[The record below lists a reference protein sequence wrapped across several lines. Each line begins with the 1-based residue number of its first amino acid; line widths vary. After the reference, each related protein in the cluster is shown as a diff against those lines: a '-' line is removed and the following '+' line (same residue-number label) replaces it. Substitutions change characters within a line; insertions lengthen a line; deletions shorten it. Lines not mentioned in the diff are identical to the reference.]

1 MDLTATYEFNAPVQ
15 TVWDLL
21 MDTEA
26 VAGCLP
32 GCRGLTPIGPD
43 RYEASL
49 AVAVAAV
56 SGDFKGTVALED
68 KVPPQSYKL
77 VVDGSGRAGFV
88 KGQALVTLVPAGDRT
103 SVQIAAHA
111 DVGGMIAR
119 VGQRLLEGVARMTM
133 DRFYACLAK
142 RADATSS

>member
-1 MDLTATYEFNAPVQ
+1 M
-15 TVWDLL
+15 
-21 MDTEA
+21 
-26 VAGCLP
+26 
-32 GCRGLTPIGPD
+32 RGLTPIGND

-68 KVPPQSYKL
+68 KVAPQSYKL
-77 VVDGSGRAGFV
+77 LVEGSGRAGFV
-88 KGQALVTLVPAGDRT
+88 KGHALVTLVPADNRT
-103 SVQIAAHA
+103 TVEIAAHA

-133 DRFYACLAK
+133 DRFYACLAT
-142 RADATSS
+142 RAEATSS